1 MIKIIK
7 TGSSISLP
15 NYKGVFFFF
24 FFLRAHANNSLP
36 GAVPSCQ
43 FGDGQKVSPGRAL
56 LRVGAPPRALEAQG
70 FVSLAP
76 GTKLSTELGL

>member
-24 FFLRAHANNSLP
+24 FRADANNSLP
-36 GAVPSCQ
+36 GAVPSRQ
-43 FGDGQKVSPGRAL
+43 FGDGQKVSPGRTL
-56 LRVGAPPRALEAQG
+56 LRVGALPCALEAQG
-70 FVSLAP
+70 FMPSAP
-76 GTKLSTELGL
+76 GAKLSAQLGL